1 MKIDDY
7 TNKEKLQEFRSEI
20 IAELDKIDC
29 ALLIAQCFFRRLIP
43 VDGVSSLLLKLWRKL
58 SSKRRTHMLQAFY
71 NYLKARPDKTKAM
84 TTRMLDHMV
93 NGKSSSDAKAA
104 GGWNRAEF
112 GEFLVFLDQSRR

>member
-20 IAELDKIDC
+20 IAELDQIDC

-43 VDGVSSLLLKLWRKL
+43 IDGVSSLLLKLWRKL
-58 SSKRRTHMLQAFY
+58 SSRHRAHMIQAFY
-71 NYLKARPDKTKAM
+71 NYLKARPDKTKTM
-84 TTRMLDHMV
+84 TTRMLEHMV
-93 NGKSSSDAKAA
+93 NGKSLNNAKAA